1 MNPVYNIL
9 ESIRQEL
16 SSNVLM
22 NTVSFGDLTEIDLNK
37 TTMFPLSHIIME
49 QSTIGSNVLSFNLRI
64 IIADIVDIS
73 NQKESSDDFYGNDNM
88 QDVLNSMYVVA
99 QRVAASLYRGDKYRD
114 LFRIESNP
122 VLEPFMDRFQNLLAG
137 WEMTMTITVP
147 NTISIDDGQGNCS

>member
-37 TTMFPLSHIIME
+37 TTTFPLSHIIME

>member
-22 NTVSFGDLTEIDLNK
+22 NTVSFGDLTEVDLNK

-49 QSTIGSNVLSFNLRI
+49 QSTIRSNVLLFDLRI
-64 IIADIVDIS
+64 IIADVVDIS
-73 NQKESSDDFYGNDNM
+73 NKKESSDEFYGNDNL

-99 QRVAASLYRGDKYRD
+99 QRAAASLYRGDKYRD
-114 LFRIESNP
+114 LFRIEDDP
-122 VLEPFMDRFQNLLAG
+122 ILEPFMDRFQNLLAG

-147 NTISIDDGQGNCS
+147 NTVSIDDGQGNCS